1 MAKES
6 ISATVEQTTANSV
19 REIAKKEKRSFSQMV
34 DLLLQNAISVFKD
47 TERKSKK

>member
-6 ISATVEQTTANSV
+6 ISATVEKDTAEDV

-34 DLLLQNAISVFKD
+34 DLLLQKAVSLFKEED
-47 TERKSKK
+47 KSKK